1 MTNENLYSCVYEHE
15 GTLYSV
21 AIFATPKEVESHAN
35 NLNLTEIYEI
45 TQADLIM
52 MDFSESGM
60 H

>member
-1 MTNENLYSCVYEHE
+1 MTNEKLYSCVYEHNGE
-15 GTLYSV
+15 LYSV

-45 TQADLIM
+45 TQADLLM
-52 MDFSESGM
+52 ANFSDGSL

>member
-1 MTNENLYSCVYEHE
+1 MTNEKLYSCVYEHN
-15 GTLYSV
+15 GALYSV

-45 TQADLIM
+45 TQADLLM
-52 MDFSESGM
+52 ANFSDGSL